1 MWAFIPFRLLKF
13 YLFTIVCVHDDG
25 EACRPQAACGSH
37 FGELV
42 LFFHLYVDFGDGTHV
57 TRLLLQVSR
66 SVEPS
71 H

>member
-1 MWAFIPFRLLKF
+1 MLATGSMWKS
-13 YLFTIVCVHDDG
+13 HDN
-25 EACRPQAACGSH
+25 

-42 LFFHLYVDFGDGTHV
+42 LFFHLYVGFGDGTHV
-57 TRLLLQVSR
+57 TMLLLQVSR